1 MQYETEF
8 TKSHYEKIKKVV
20 SIWICMNPPK
30 KYENTIN
37 VYSVKEKNLV
47 GNRLEKT
54 EDYDL
59 LTVIMIYLGKEE
71 GSTGVLK
78 LLEVLFSP
86 EKDAEEKKRVL
97 REDFSIA
104 MTKRIESEVSEMCN
118 LSKGVEEL
126 GISKGITIGRTEGIT
141 IGRTEG
147 VTIGIARDIRNL
159 MDNEGWTVERAMS
172 ALRVSKEE
180 KDSVLE
186 ELNKQMNN

>member
-1 MQYETEF
+1 LSKNISNADDKAMYDAA
-8 TKSHYEKIKKVV
+8 
-20 SIWICMNPPK
+20 C
-30 KYENTIN
+30 
-37 VYSVKEKNLV
+37 VYSVKEKNLI

-71 GSTGVLK
+71 ESTGVLR

-97 REDFSIA
+97 QEDFSIA
-104 MTKRIESEVSEMCN
+104 MTKRIENEVSEMCN

-126 GISKGITIGRTEGIT
+126 GISKGITIGRTEGIA
-141 IGRTEG
+141 IGR
-147 VTIGIARDIRNL
+147 IKGIARDIRRL
-159 MDNEGWTVERAMS
+159 MENEGWTVERAMS

-186 ELNKQMNN
+186 ELNIQTSKN